1 MKTYSN
7 FLTELFDKP
16 LKYRLSHSVEDR
28 ESVWEFKTPKGQNIE
43 VGIIVA
49 KNGAYEFMFD
59 SEGDGEA
66 IKTNKG
72 EQFRIFATVLKI
84 LKGFVDD
91 EAPDH
96 FFIDAVRK
104 EPSRVRLFQSMIKR
118 FLQLYPDY
126 KVEEN
131 IAGISKRE
139 LEIEKEDE
147 KAGKTKPED
156 RKGFVRWDVKVKPQ

>member
-16 LKYRLSHSVEDR
+16 LKYRLSHSIEDR
-28 ESVWEFKTPKGQNIE
+28 EEVYEFKTPKGQNIE

-59 SEGDGEA
+59 SDGDGEA
-66 IKTNKG
+66 TKTNKG
-72 EQFRIFATVLKI
+72 EEFRIFATVLKI
-84 LKGFVDD
+84 LKEFVDD

-104 EPSRVRLFQSMIKR
+104 EPSRVRLFQRMIRK
-118 FLQLYPDY
+118 FVQLYPEY
-126 KVEEN
+126 KAEQ
-131 IAGISKRE
+131 SE
-139 LEIEKEDE
+139 LKNH
-147 KAGKTKPED
+147 
-156 RKGFVRWDVKVKPQ
+156 VRWDVRVKPQ